1 MTDKEKTYTN
11 DTGRAAF
18 LQTEKV
24 ERGVGDVSVC
34 VRTRVHVC
42 DGGTAQE

>member
-34 VRTRVHVC
+34 VRAHTCACV
-42 DGGTAQE
+42 